1 MNAHVTT
8 RPLLCSLLLCSL
20 SLTLAA
26 CGGDDPPAQPGPGPS
41 TDPAPVTYWQDVAP
55 VVEQRCLSCHRE
67 GGIGPFRLDKY
78 DSARAM
84 APLMAAAVKARTMP
98 PWLATGDGSCGDF
111 QGSSWLSDAEIRTI
125 TRWAEGGAL
134 EGTPGAQLQPPAP
147 VTLGQAVEVA
157 SPSYRPEARGDNLAH
172 ADDYRCFA
180 VEAPL
185 GSGPQ
190 FMTGYE
196 VVPGN
201 PAMIHHVLLLQVD
214 PTKVLADGR
223 TNADVMRAL
232 HDASPEQDGWPCY
245 GLAGEGVDVAG
256 VPVTWAPGMGV
267 VRFPQGTGVAMSPKL
282 QLVMQVHYN
291 LARPELA
298 RRPDVTRIR
307 LELAGAVERPGF
319 FDDQDEFL
327 GTLRSPTPASLPA
340 GLQRAEYSWELG
352 YDEALAA
359 TGAPY
364 LDVYGIFPHMHGTG
378 RTQRVE
384 IVKAAGATACAV
396 DVRAWNFDWQ
406 LYYLY
411 KQPLRLE
418 RGDKLRVTCGYDT
431 SGRKEPVL
439 PGWGTANEMCF
450 LGLFLVPPGPG
461 N

>member
-1 MNAHVTT
+1 MNAHLTT
-8 RPLLCSLLLCSL
+8 PLLCALLLIL
-20 SLTLAA
+20 PA
-26 CGGDDPPAQPGPGPS
+26 CGGDDPPPGPS
-41 TDPAPVTYWQDVAP
+41 TDTAPVTFWQDVAP
-55 VVEQRCLSCHRE
+55 IVQQRCLSCHRE
-67 GGIGPFRLDKY
+67 GGIGPFRLDRY
-78 DSARAM
+78 ENARSL

-111 QGSSWLSDAEIRTI
+111 QGSNWLSDAEILTI
-125 TRWAEGGAL
+125 TRWAERGAL
-134 EGTPGAQLQPPAP
+134 EGTPANGLQPPAP
-147 VTLGQAVEVA
+147 LTLGEAVDVS
-157 SPSYRPEARGDNLAH
+157 SPSYRPEARGDSLAH

-180 VEAPL
+180 VEAPPPA
-185 GSGPQ
+185 SGAPP

-223 TNADVMRAL
+223 TNAQVMRAL
-232 HDASPEQDGWPCY
+232 HDASPDQDGWPCY
-245 GLAGEGVDVAG
+245 GLAGEGVEVAG

-267 VRFPQGTGVAMSPKL
+267 VRFPQGTGVQMSPRL

-291 LARPELA
+291 LARPEFA

-307 LELAGAVERPGF
+307 LELASSVERPGF
-319 FDDQDEFL
+319 FDDEDEFL
-327 GTLRSPTPASLPA
+327 RTIASPTPASLPA
-340 GLQRAEYSWELG
+340 GQKRAEYSWELG

-364 LDVYGIFPHMHGTG
+364 LDVYGIFPHMHATG

-384 IVKAAGATACAV
+384 IIKAAGGTACAV

-418 RGDKLRVTCGYDT
+418 PGDKVRVTCGYDT
-431 SGRKEPVL
+431 SGRKEAVL

-450 LGLFLVPPGPG
+450 LGLFLVPPKAGY
-461 N
+461 